1 MGAEILDG
9 SGLAERMKEEMK
21 ARVAAMKAKGI
32 EPGLAVVL
40 VGENPASQIYVRMK
54 KKDCETVGIKSFEF
68 LKDKDTPEQE
78 LLDLIDMLNKDPK
91 VHGILVQLPL
101 PGHID
106 ELRVLEKIAPE
117 KDADGFN
124 PINVGRLVAGADGMI
139 PCTPAGVMELIKL
152 SGVPIKGKE
161 CVVVG
166 RSNIVG
172 KPTAILLLREHGT
185 VTICHSRT
193 TDLPSVTRR
202 ADILVAAVGIA
213 NFIKADMVKP
223 GAVVIDVGINRLE
236 GKKVAGDVD
245 YEGVSK
251 VAGFITPVPGG
262 VGPMTRAMLLE
273 NTLRA
278 ANK

>member
-21 ARVAAMKAKGI
+21 ARVAALKARGI

-54 KKDCETVGIKSFEF
+54 KKDCETVGIKSYEF
-68 LKDKDTPEQE
+68 LRDKDTPEQE
-78 LLDLIDMLNKDPK
+78 LLDLIDELNKDPR

-124 PINVGRLVAGADGMI
+124 PINVGRLVAGAEGMI

-251 VAGFITPVPGG
+251 IAGFITPVPGG

-278 ANK
+278 AGK